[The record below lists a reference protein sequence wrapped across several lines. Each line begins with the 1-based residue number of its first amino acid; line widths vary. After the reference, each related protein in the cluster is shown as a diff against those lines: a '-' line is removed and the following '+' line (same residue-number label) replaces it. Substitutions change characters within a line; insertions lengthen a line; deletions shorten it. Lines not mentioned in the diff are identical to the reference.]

1 MSSLGI
7 EQIMSHVTPTTVDL
21 SDQPNLLVVYL
32 GMRVRTLGKSV
43 ERVESLLVRGRQA
56 FSAWA
61 NRRSLC

>member
-7 EQIMSHVTPTTVDL
+7 EQIMSHVTPTTGDL
-21 SDQPNLLVVYL
+21 SDQPNLVVVYL
-32 GMRVRTLGKSV
+32 GTRVRTLGKSV
-43 ERVESLLVRGRQA
+43 ERVESLLARGRQA